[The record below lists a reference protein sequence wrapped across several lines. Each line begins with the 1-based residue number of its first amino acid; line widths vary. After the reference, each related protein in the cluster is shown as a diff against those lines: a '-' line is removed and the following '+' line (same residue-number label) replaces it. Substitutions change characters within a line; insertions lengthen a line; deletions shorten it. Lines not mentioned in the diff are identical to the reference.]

1 MTYAGLGNI
10 QYNWGHPTLNAP
22 VESSGEPN
30 NFNNTGKQR
39 NRINTGSTILE
50 RAKFAAQEQSEPI
63 EILTENSLNLS
74 HTPYKEDDIE
84 IIPEEDSQSY
94 GTKTIDL
101 TLQDDRKSVNSKR
114 KFSGASSLHAN

>member
-1 MTYAGLGNI
+1 MTYAGQRDY
-10 QYNWGHPTLNAP
+10 QYNWGHPTSYPP

-63 EILTENSLNLS
+63 EIQMDSSLNLS
-74 HTPYKEDDIE
+74 HTPY
-84 IIPEEDSQSY
+84 
-94 GTKTIDL
+94 
-101 TLQDDRKSVNSKR
+101 
-114 KFSGASSLHAN
+114 